1 MSASSFYFI
10 PGGGMAAGCL
20 LIVIILYLFVFKQEM
35 KYNQSRHTLSLP
47 LSLQSSLMSVCLSI
61 LPGPDLGWT
70 LAGLEC

>member
-35 KYNQSRHTLSLP
+35 KYNQSRHSLSLS
-47 LSLQSSLMSVCLSI
+47 LSPVKSDVCLSVH
-61 LPGPDLGWT
+61 
-70 LAGLEC
+70 LAWS